1 MTKTLIPLNDAHSMV
16 DQVNLVNALVQHLRV
31 SEYHILARAPEGTA
45 LLDGVSHYLQIE
57 ATDLMR
63 HGDVDFY
70 VDFFETAA
78 SA

>member
-16 DQVNLVNALVQHLRV
+16 DQVNLADALAQHLQV

-45 LLDGVSHYLQIE
+45 LLSSVSHYLQIE
-57 ATDLMR
+57 ATDFMR
-63 HGDVDFY
+63 HGD